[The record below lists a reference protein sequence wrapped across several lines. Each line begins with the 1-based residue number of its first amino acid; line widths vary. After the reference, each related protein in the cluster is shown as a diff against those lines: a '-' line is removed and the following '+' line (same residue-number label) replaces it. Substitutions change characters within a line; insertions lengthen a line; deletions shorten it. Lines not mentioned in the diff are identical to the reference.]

1 MMRNVPS
8 YQVAR
13 AAKLLGCAFTVAVA
27 MNLVA
32 AIWQTDGAAWR
43 TARLIVSVLFLAAL
57 AYYLTLRVMRW
68 QRSRTERGTD
78 GL

>member
-32 AIWQTDGAAWR
+32 ATWHTEGAAWR

-68 QRSRTERGTD
+68 QHSRTERGTD